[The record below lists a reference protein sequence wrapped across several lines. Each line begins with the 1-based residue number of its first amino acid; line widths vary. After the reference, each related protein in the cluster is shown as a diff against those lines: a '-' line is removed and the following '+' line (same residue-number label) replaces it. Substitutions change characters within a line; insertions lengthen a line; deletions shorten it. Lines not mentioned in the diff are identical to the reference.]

1 MRRLQRLSGHA
12 DYRGGPERDGTIH
25 SKIGNPTQV
34 TARIANFLSI
44 QPDNSTS
51 DYMHAEPSA
60 QVRLLRAGESGEGQ
74 RLDNFLARHLK
85 GVPRSHIYRIVRSG
99 EVRVNGARAAADR
112 KLLAGDVV
120 RIPPVRTAQA
130 DAVPAAPAL
139 EFPVVFEDDHLL
151 AINKPDGVAVHGG
164 SGVRFGVIEA
174 LRAARP
180 AAKFL
185 ELVHR
190 LDRDTSGLLLIAKK
204 RSALTALHA
213 ALRDRRAD
221 KRYLA
226 LVAGLWE
233 RGPVLADAPLF
244 KYLTAS
250 GERRVRVDAQQG
262 QESRTQFRPQER
274 FACPALGRWG
284 GLTLM
289 QARLLTGRTHQIRVH
304 LAHLGH
310 PIVGDDKY
318 GDEALNLALARGQVP
333 GLPPFRRMFL
343 HAAELAIDHP
353 ATGQRLALHAPL
365 PDDCT
370 RWLHELRA
378 QCPQP

>member
-1 MRRLQRLSGHA
+1 MIA
-12 DYRGGPERDGTIH
+12 
-25 SKIGNPTQV
+25 NPTQMTV
-34 TARIANFLSI
+34 GIANFHSV
-44 QPDNSTS
+44 QPDDSNFN
-51 DYMHAEPSA
+51 YMRADSSA
-60 QVRLLRAGESGEGQ
+60 QVRLLRAGDAGEGQ
-74 RLDNFLARHLK
+74 RLDNFLVRHLK

-99 EVRVNGARAAADR
+99 EVRVNGARVAADR
-112 KLLAGDVV
+112 KLHASDLV
-120 RIPPVRTAQA
+120 RIPPVRTAQP
-130 DAVPAAPAL
+130 DAAPAAPAL
-139 EFPVVFEDDHLL
+139 EFPVVFEDEHLL
-151 AINKPDGVAVHGG
+151 AINKPEGVAVHGG
-164 SGVRFGVIEA
+164 SGVSFGVIEA

-180 AAKFL
+180 AARFL

-233 RGPVLADAPLF
+233 RGAILAEAPLF

-250 GERRVRVDAQQG
+250 GERRVRVDPQHG
-262 QESRTQFRPQER
+262 LESRTQLRPQER

-304 LAHLGH
+304 LADAGH
-310 PIVGDDKY
+310 PIIGDDKY
-318 GDEALNLALARGQVP
+318 GDEALNLVLARGQVP

-343 HAAELAIDHP
+343 HAADLVVAHP
-353 ATGQRLALHAPL
+353 ATGERLELHAPL
-365 PDDCT
+365 PDPCA

-378 QCPQP
+378 QCPQKST